1 MFPLS
6 VWQSR
11 EGVWGNEGED
21 EFYYAQ
27 KALAAAQKSRKAA
40 GPLALTLRSASSAS
54 GAKGKGPASAR
65 TGQAANKGNS
75 TSATASVARR

>member
-1 MFPLS
+1 MCFHCPCG
-6 VWQSR
+6 QSR

-65 TGQAANKGNS
+65 TGQAANKG